1 MQLGDSVQIDPRLTD
16 LDQWVRGIV
25 FELEDNPYQGPF
37 VYAKT
42 EAGVIYFG
50 RAKYFKPI

>member
-50 RAKYFKPI
+50 RAEYFKPA

>member
-1 MQLGDSVQIDPRLTD
+1 MQIGDKVQIDPRLTD
-16 LDQWVRGIV
+16 LEQWVHGIV
-25 FELEDNPYQGPF
+25 FELEDNPYQGPL

-50 RAKYFKPI
+50 RAKYFKLA